1 MMNLELL
8 SARNTFAKV
17 VIAPSGP
24 SLSGPSLSGSSKL
37 LGSELLL
44 RNKLLLDGRSK
55 LLRSKLL
62 LRNEL
67 LLGNKLLLLNG
78 SSKLLGCDRS
88 SVRPHNTKSKR
99 AYFWLI
105 VNIGFSLNLLVN
117 VGLCCYILVDILHNL
132 RGGSGGGNQANID
145 NELHG
150 GGECGTVPIE

>member
-1 MMNLELL
+1 MNLELL

-24 SLSGPSLSGSSKL
+24 SLSGRSKL
-37 LGSELLL
+37 LL
-44 RNKLLLDGRSK
+44 RKKLLLHRSSK

-67 LLGNKLLLLNG
+67 LLGNKLLLLNR
-78 SSKLLGCDRS
+78 SSKLLGCGRS
-88 SVRPHNTKSKR
+88 RVRPHNTKSKR

-117 VGLCCYILVDILHNL
+117 VGLCCNILVDIGHNL
-132 RGGSGGGNQANID
+132 RGGSGGGNQ
-145 NELHG
+145 
-150 GGECGTVPIE
+150 

>member
-1 MMNLELL
+1 MLNLELL

-24 SLSGPSLSGSSKL
+24 SLSGS
-37 LGSELLL
+37 
-44 RNKLLLDGRSK
+44 NKLLLDGSSKLLRSKLLRSK

-78 SSKLLGCDRS
+78 SSKLLGCGRS

-117 VGLCCYILVDILHNL
+117 VGLCCNILVDI
-132 RGGSGGGNQANID
+132 G
-145 NELHG
+145 
-150 GGECGTVPIE
+150 